1 MVDFSVQIINRSGKM
16 KFFISI
22 IFGCFILTL
31 AANAETRIVV
41 DPLLTGM
48 AIEAKAAI
56 LKNDN
61 AYFLK
66 YVAEEGIVF
75 AGNSYSKEKIQSL
88 LNDNHSWLYK
98 HLYSGKS
105 SIKHFFDAAKDSN
118 VTISQRSSN
127 AVAIIYSSKNSK
139 RIIQN
144 CYIKISGVW
153 YLEGIF
159 SCE

>member
-1 MVDFSVQIINRSGKM
+1 M

-22 IFGCFILTL
+22 IFGCFIWVL
-31 AANAETRIVV
+31 AAQAETSFVV

-48 AIEAKAAI
+48 AIEAKVAI
-56 LKNDN
+56 LRNDN

-88 LNDNHSWLYK
+88 LNDTHSWLYK

-105 SIKHFFDAAKDSN
+105 SIKHFFDTAEDSN

-127 AVAIIYSSKNSK
+127 AVAIIYISKKSK
-139 RIIQN
+139 RTIQN
-144 CYIKISGVW
+144 CYIKISGIW
-153 YLEGIF
+153 YLDGIF